1 MFTRGF
7 ITLIVSEKNSFINF
21 EVMSEDF
28 RKIIVHTIYE
38 FKFVKIKKRREIIRV
53 FIIILKKSVYV

>member
-7 ITLIVSEKNSFINF
+7 ITLIVSERSSFNKF

-28 RKIIVHTIYE
+28 RKIIVHTVYQ
-38 FKFVKIKKRREIIRV
+38 FNFVKIKKRREIIRV
-53 FIIILKKSVYV
+53 FIIILKISVYV

>member
-7 ITLIVSEKNSFINF
+7 ITLIVSERSSFNNF
-21 EVMSEDF
+21 EVMSENF
-28 RKIIVHTIYE
+28 RKIIVHTVYQ
-38 FKFVKIKKRREIIRV
+38 FNFVKIKKRREIIRV